1 MRTSTSSRISD
12 RGWNTSGRRSRH
24 DNRVR
29 RDNASSGRRARAGP
43 AALQLGA
50 IDLGKELDAAA
61 AETAHLAG
69 VEFDGQRADGGIE
82 FGQGKEALI
91 TQGGQDPS
99 LRDLDGDFNFA
110 LSFGRLGRA
119 ARIAVP

>member
-1 MRTSTSSRISD
+1 MAVHLDVIIGSD
-12 RGWNTSGRRSRH
+12 AATLPARKDVGL
-24 DNRVR
+24 VR
-29 RDNASSGRRARAGP
+29 QFC
-43 AALQLGA
+43 QLGR
-50 IDLGKELDAAA
+50 IDLGEQFGAAG